1 MVVKLLIVLD
11 IQKYAK
17 YGFYLGDH
25 LGRLQPDR
33 GQEGVHG
40 RGPDH
45 ARRPRPVQHCHR
57 LVQALRH
64 LLARQP
70 TSQRTSQERI
80 APESGLVWIV
90 NNRR

>member
-17 YGFYLGDH
+17 YGFHLGDH

-40 RGPDH
+40 RRPDH
-45 ARRPRPVQHCHR
+45 AGRPRLVEHRHR
-57 LVQALRH
+57 LVQALRYF
-64 LLARQP
+64 LPRQP